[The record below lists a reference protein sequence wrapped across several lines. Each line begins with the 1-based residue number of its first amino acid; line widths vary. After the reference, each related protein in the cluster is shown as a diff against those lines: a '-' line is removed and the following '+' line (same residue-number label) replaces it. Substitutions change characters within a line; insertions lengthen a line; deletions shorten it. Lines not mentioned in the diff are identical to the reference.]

1 MRIRLWRVLS
11 LCLGVVLAAA
21 GCTGAKADFTPTLT
35 RGECPDDVEVTFLSR
50 HECGW
55 LTVLA
60 DRSDPDG
67 PTLRLLVSRV
77 WPVGK
82 EPKPGFGTSFG
93 RDVADAEMP
102 TGANAA
108 GATRLGRIVVQVE
121 WRGSGPHNEPS
132 LRCPEVDALQP
143 DFAAA
148 PSEDLE
154 VRAAFVQAVKA
165 CADRLREAGV
175 DPADFDV
182 AETAADIEDLRRAVG
197 VERWRL
203 AGTYGTA
210 SRYLLAY
217 VSSFPGRLEGAFLDS
232 PWPPGLDDVT
242 GGVLGT
248 RAALAELFHSCAA
261 SRRCS
266 SAYPDLE
273 RTWERALDRLA
284 SEPLRTRHHVRGAAS
299 AGAVD
304 LTVDEAKLL
313 RAARF
318 ALGGDGP
325 ANLEQLPAIITA
337 AAHGRLHPRL
347 GDIVAADPGWCYGY
361 VPLCSPKA
369 DFSLGVYL
377 TVFCRDQLPLFDRAR
392 LDAAIDGDPVYESV
406 FGRSPFLD
414 ACRAWDVPP
423 VESAPPTR
431 LNGTPVLILPGQFD
445 SFSPADIVREWA
457 DGLGGEATA
466 VVVPGAT
473 HNTLGSQECA
483 ITLRNEW
490 AADPSHTVP
499 VHACIDASPVRW
511 APPS

>member
-1 MRIRLWRVLS
+1 MRLRLGRVLA
-11 LCLGVVLAAA
+11 LCLAAGLAAA
-21 GCTGAKADFTPTLT
+21 GCTKAEADFTPTLT
-35 RGECPDDVEVTFLSR
+35 WGECPDDVEVTFLSR
-50 HECGW
+50 HECGR

-67 PTLRLLVSRV
+67 PTLSLLVSRV
-77 WPVGK
+77 WPVGA

-102 TGANAA
+102 TGDMAA
-108 GATRLGRIVVQVE
+108 GATRLGRTMVQIE

-148 PSEDLE
+148 TSEDRN
-154 VRAAFVQAVKA
+154 VREAFVGAVKA
-165 CADRLREAGV
+165 CADRLRKAGV
-175 DPADFDV
+175 DPAEFDV

-210 SRYLLAY
+210 SRYLFEY
-217 VSSFPGRLEGAFLDS
+217 VSSFPGRLERAYLDS

-261 SRRCS
+261 STRCS
-266 SAYPDLE
+266 STYPDLE
-273 RTWERALDRLA
+273 RTWERALDRLTL
-284 SEPLRTRHHVRGAAS
+284 EPLSSQHHIRGVAG
-299 AGAVD
+299 GAVD
-304 LTVDEAKLL
+304 VTVDDAKLL

-325 ANLEQLPAIITA
+325 ANLEQLPAVITA
-337 AAHGRLHPRL
+337 AAHGRLHPLL
-347 GDIVAADPGWCYGY
+347 GDIVATDPGWCYGY
-361 VPLCSPKA
+361 VPLCSGQR
-369 DFSLGVYL
+369 DFALGVYL
-377 TVFCRDQLPLFDRAR
+377 TVFCRDQLPLLDRAR

-414 ACRAWDVPP
+414 ACGAWNVPP
-423 VESAPPTR
+423 SDAQAPTG
-431 LNGTPVLILPGQFD
+431 LNGTPALLLPGQFN
-445 SFSPADIVREWA
+445 SFSPAGIVRDWA
-457 DGLGGEATA
+457 DGLGGDVTTL
-466 VVVPGAT
+466 VVPGAT

-483 ITLRNEW
+483 ITARTEW
-490 AADPSHTVP
+490 TEDPSYRVP
-499 VHACIDASPVRW
+499 VDACADAPPVRW